1 MAAATVGL
9 AAAITLGLAAAA
21 TRLAAQPLGIEVLDE
36 QTGRGV
42 PLVELTTTGGIT
54 LVTDSAGLA
63 AFDEPG
69 LMNQRVYFAVK
80 SHGYELPPDG
90 FGFRGVA
97 VQTTPGGWVTIRL
110 KRRNIA
116 QRLYRV
122 TGQGMY
128 RDSVLLGRTPPIRQP
143 LLNAQ
148 VIGSDSVVNA
158 VYRGQLYWFWGDT
171 HRPSYPLGLFHV
183 PGAVSRLPSDGGLD
197 PAVGVDLDYFVG
209 ADGFARATAQMPG
222 EGPTWITGLAVLPDS
237 RGQERMLCGYV
248 KVRPPLT
255 VYRRGLA
262 QWDDASQA
270 FVHVAD
276 FPPDV
281 PLFPD
286 GHTLEVEE
294 QGRRYVCFC
303 NPYPLVRVPAQA
315 ESFLDLAQY
324 EGYTCLA
331 EGQDPPAATID
342 RDSQGRPRFAWRRG
356 TRPLDVERMQKLRQ
370 AGRLAA
376 DDLPIDLRDALTG
389 QPVQAHSGSVAWND
403 FRQRYVLIAVQSFGQ
418 PSFLG
423 EVWYAEAPTP
433 VGPWRQAIKVVTHD
447 KYSFYNPKQHPYF
460 AQHGGRYIYFE
471 GTYTATFSGHDVKTP
486 RYDYNQIMYCLDLAD
501 ERLAPAQQR

>member
-171 HRPSYPLGLFHV
+171 HRPS
-183 PGAVSRLPSDGGLD
+183 
-197 PAVGVDLDYFVG
+197 
-209 ADGFARATAQMPG
+209 
-222 EGPTWITGLAVLPDS
+222 
-237 RGQERMLCGYV
+237 
-248 KVRPPLT
+248 
-255 VYRRGLA
+255 
-262 QWDDASQA
+262 
-270 FVHVAD
+270 
-276 FPPDV
+276 
-281 PLFPD
+281 
-286 GHTLEVEE
+286 
-294 QGRRYVCFC
+294 
-303 NPYPLVRVPAQA
+303 
-315 ESFLDLAQY
+315 
-324 EGYTCLA
+324 
-331 EGQDPPAATID
+331 
-342 RDSQGRPRFAWRRG
+342 
-356 TRPLDVERMQKLRQ
+356 
-370 AGRLAA
+370 
-376 DDLPIDLRDALTG
+376 
-389 QPVQAHSGSVAWND
+389 
-403 FRQRYVLIAVQSFGQ
+403 
-418 PSFLG
+418 
-423 EVWYAEAPTP
+423 
-433 VGPWRQAIKVVTHD
+433 
-447 KYSFYNPKQHPYF
+447 
-460 AQHGGRYIYFE
+460 
-471 GTYTATFSGHDVKTP
+471 
-486 RYDYNQIMYCLDLAD
+486 
-501 ERLAPAQQR
+501 